1 MILANYSCEKFPF
14 LFLVLCRCYIVI
26 VSADWH
32 THDLLDDKHKNVDAK
47 MSIKVKALDAGL
59 LRELDRLKD

>member
-14 LFLVLCRCYIVI
+14 LFLVLCRCFIVI
-26 VSADWH
+26 ASKDSSAS
-32 THDLLDDKHKNVDAK
+32 DLLDDKHKNVDAN

-59 LRELDRLKD
+59 LRDLDRLKD